1 MKITSIKRTI
11 RNTRRFAELIKVLCK
26 FGFRQLVQDT
36 GLHRLLGGSK
46 DELEAPSSNGNEA
59 LPRPVRVRMV
69 LEELSPTFIKLG
81 QILSTRPDLIP
92 PEWASEFKKLQDNC
106 QLVSFTDIYNVLI
119 VEFPGRLDQ
128 IFSALDA

>member
-11 RNTRRFAELIKVLCK
+11 RNTRRFGEIIKVLSK

-36 GLHRLLGGSK
+36 GLHRLLGNSK
-46 DELEAPSSNGNEA
+46 EELEALSGNGNES

-69 LEELSPTFIKLG
+69 LEELGPTFVKLG

-92 PEWASEFKKLQDNC
+92 PEWANEFKKLQDNC
-106 QLVSFTDIYNVLI
+106 
-119 VEFPGRLDQ
+119 
-128 IFSALDA
+128 

>member
-11 RNTRRFAELIKVLCK
+11 RNTRRLAEIIKVLSK

-36 GLHRLLGGSK
+36 GLHRILG
-46 DELEAPSSNGNEA
+46 SNKEEFETLPGNGHDT

-69 LEELSPTFIKLG
+69 LEELGPTFIKLG

-92 PEWASEFKKLQDNC
+92 PEWAEK
-106 QLVSFTDIYNVLI
+106 
-119 VEFPGRLDQ
+119 
-128 IFSALDA
+128 